1 MARQAGFAQVT
12 KTGAVAFH
20 WERRCRVL
28 LRDIR
33 LLGTAT
39 FVLLATSRLRFSGPD
54 GPETSV
60 VAGIAR
66 YIVSLLVAALKPE

>member
-12 KTGAVAFH
+12 RTGAVAFH

-28 LRDIR
+28 LRDNR

-39 FVLLATSRLRFSGPD
+39 FFSLLSPDPDGPEPQLVLGLLATS
-54 GPETSV
+54 
-60 VAGIAR
+60 
-66 YIVSLLVAALKPE
+66 

>member
-1 MARQAGFAQVT
+1 MARQAGFAHVT
-12 KTGAVAFH
+12 STGAVAFH

-39 FVLLATSRLRFSGPD
+39 F
-54 GPETSV
+54 
-60 VAGIAR
+60 
-66 YIVSLLVAALKPE
+66 YSLLVRLFTRTDRKLSWYWDCSLHRKFAGRRAQT

>member
-1 MARQAGFAQVT
+1 MARQAGFAHVT
-12 KTGAVAFH
+12 STGAVAFH

-39 FVLLATSRLRFSGPD
+39 FYSLLVRLFTRMEPEAQLVLGLLATS
-54 GPETSV
+54 
-60 VAGIAR
+60 
-66 YIVSLLVAALKPE
+66 